1 MTKSLCELG
10 WKPFFQQQ
18 LTENEMESCIPVRI
32 TAHHRSQIVTESDHG
47 EQAFAIALL
56 NKLAPITV
64 GDWLLIDQL
73 SMRPVRLLERQSLL
87 QRKAAGE
94 YVDQQLMAANIDTLL
109 IVSSCNQEFNLSRLE
124 RYLSIALE
132 AGVMAIVV
140 LTKADLAEDV
150 EPYREQVKKLRA
162 GLIVESIN
170 AFDQS
175 TLSGVLAWCHTGQTL
190 AMLGSSGVGKST
202 LATALGAAEQT
213 TSTIREDDQKGRHT
227 TTWRSL
233 LHLAH
238 GGILIDNPGIREL
251 QLTACEEGV
260 NELFSDVLDYANC
273 RYANC
278 SHTNEPGCNV
288 RKAIETD
295 QLDKRRLVNY
305 QKLLAEQQRNSESL
319 SDKRKRMKQ
328 LGKSYKS
335 IQTASRQRKNR
346 S

>member
-1 MTKSLCELG
+1 MKISLGELG
-10 WKPFFQQQ
+10 WKAFFQQQ
-18 LTENEMESCIPVRI
+18 LTENDIESYFPARI
-32 TAHHRSQIVTESDHG
+32 TAHHRSQIITESEQG
-47 EQAFAIALL
+47 EQAFAVALL
-56 NKLAPITV
+56 NKLAPITI
-64 GDWLLIDQL
+64 GDWLLIDR
-73 SMRPVRLLERQSLL
+73 SSKRPVRLLERQSLL
-87 QRKAAGE
+87 QRKAAGA

-124 RYLSIALE
+124 RYLSIAFE
-132 AGVMAIVV
+132 TGVMPVVV
-140 LTKADLAEDV
+140 LTKADLVEDV

-170 AFDQS
+170 AFDPS
-175 TLSGVLAWCHTGQTL
+175 TLSGVLAWCHRGQTL

-202 LATALGAAEQT
+202 LANALGAPEQT

-238 GGILIDNPGIREL
+238 GGVLIDNPGIREL

-260 NELFSDVLDYANC
+260 NELFSEVLDYANC
-273 RYANC
+273 RYTNC
-278 SHTNEPGCNV
+278 SHTNEPGCGV
-288 RKAIETD
+288 RQAIETN
-295 QLDKRRLVNY
+295 QLDTRRLANY

-328 LGKSYKS
+328 LGKSHKS

-346 S
+346 N